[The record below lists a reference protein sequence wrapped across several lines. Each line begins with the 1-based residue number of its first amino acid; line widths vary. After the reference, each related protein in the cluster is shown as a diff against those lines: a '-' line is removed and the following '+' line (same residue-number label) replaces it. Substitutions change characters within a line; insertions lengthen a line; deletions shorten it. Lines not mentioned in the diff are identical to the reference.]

1 MSEAT
6 PQNDIAA
13 KQVVYT
19 MPRVCD
25 AIARREIEF
34 LAADGTAL
42 KMDVY
47 HPPDSGLDT
56 RAPLVV
62 IIAGYPD
69 AGFER
74 IVGCK
79 FKDMG
84 STTSWA
90 RLIAASGMAAIAYT
104 NREPIGDL
112 HAVLEHVRQNA
123 AALHVDENRL
133 GIWASSGNVPL
144 ALSLLMDDAP
154 ARVTCAALFYGYTL
168 DLDGATGVAETARA
182 FGFVNPCAGKR
193 VDDLRPGIPL
203 FLARAGKDQMPGVN
217 VAMDRFLQE
226 VVTTNRP
233 ITFVNHAA
241 GPHAFDVLDD
251 SDTSREIV
259 KRALSFL
266 RFALDGPASRRRQ
279 DTAGAG
285 SHRDASRVQR

>member
-1 MSEAT
+1 MSEGT
-6 PQNDIAA
+6 PTNDIAT

-19 MPRVCD
+19 IPAMRDV
-25 AIARREIEF
+25 IARRDIPF
-34 LAADGTAL
+34 RAADGSTL
-42 KMDVY
+42 TMDVY
-47 HPPDSGLDT
+47 DPPDSGLDT
-56 RAPLVV
+56 RAPVV
-62 IIAGYPD
+62 LIIAGYPD

-74 IVGCK
+74 IVGCT

-90 RLIAASGMAAIAYT
+90 RLIGASGMAAIAYT
-104 NREPIGDL
+104 NREPVADL

-144 ALSLLMDDAP
+144 ALSLLMEDAP
-154 ARVTCAALFYGYTL
+154 VCVACAALFYGYTL
-168 DLDGATGVAETARA
+168 DLDGATGIAETARA

-193 VDDLRPGIPL
+193 VTDLRPGIPL
-203 FLARAGKDQMPGVN
+203 FLARAGKDQMPGLN

-226 VVTTNRP
+226 AVATNRP
-233 ITFVNHAA
+233 ITFVNHAP
-241 GPHAFDVLDD
+241 GPHAFDVFHDT
-251 SDTSREIV
+251 DTSREIV

-266 RFALDGPASRRRQ
+266 RFQLDGPASRRRQ

-285 SHRDASRVQR
+285 SHCDASRVPR